1 MAVII
6 VLLLLRAE
14 SMNGISSV
22 KTEKEKSRDSYS
34 SERSYSYRDEYS
46 YDKSADKERKLEKI
60 INLMVKDFNNSP
72 YKDKFN
78 VSEYRGSW
86 FFIYRFN
93 NSYKLTMSNSYL
105 MLQNSNGQTIN
116 SFSINDMQSYQI
128 MKKINE
134 LIDRSV
140 NRNHRTYSEY
150 DHQKK
155 YNEYRQEQHKTVP
168 KPETTGNPKLDKIL
182 EKIKLRKEQL
192 AKMKSNDPE
201 RAALVNELKT
211 YENVANKMKSKAK

>member
-14 SMNGISSV
+14 SNNGISSV
-22 KTEKEKSRDSYS
+22 KTEKETRYS
-34 SERSYSYRDEYS
+34 NERSYSYREEYD
-46 YDKSADKERKLEKI
+46 YDKSTNKEQKLEKI
-60 INLMVKDFNNSP
+60 INLMIKDFNNSP

-78 VSEYRGSW
+78 VSQYRGSW

-93 NSYKLTMSNSYL
+93 NGYKLTMSNSYL
-105 MLQNSNGQTIN
+105 MLEKSNGQALN
-116 SFSINDMQSYQI
+116 SFAINDMQSYQL

-140 NRNHRTYSEY
+140 NRNQRTYN
-150 DHQKK
+150 
-155 YNEYRQEQHKTVP
+155 NEYRQEPPKTKEEP
-168 KPETTGNPKLDKIL
+168 KPETTGNTKLDKIL

-192 AKMKSNDPE
+192 TKMKSNDPE

-211 YENVANKMKSKAK
+211 YENVANKMKSKVK

>member
-14 SMNGISSV
+14 SNNGISSV
-22 KTEKEKSRDSYS
+22 KTEKETRYS
-34 SERSYSYRDEYS
+34 NERSYSYKEEYD
-46 YDKSADKERKLEKI
+46 YEKSANKEQKLEKI
-60 INLMVKDFNNSP
+60 INLMIKDFNNSP

-78 VSEYRGSW
+78 ASQYGNTW

-93 NSYKLTMSNSYL
+93 NGYKLTTSNSFL
-105 MLQNSNGQTIN
+105 ILEKSNGEALN
-116 SFSINDMQSYQI
+116 SFAINDMQSYQL
-128 MKKINE
+128 MGKINE

-140 NRNHRTYSEY
+140 NRNQRTYN
-150 DHQKK
+150 
-155 YNEYRQEQHKTVP
+155 NEYRQEPSKP
-168 KPETTGNPKLDKIL
+168 KAEPKQETTGNPKLDKIL

-192 AKMKSNDPE
+192 AKMKGNDPE
-201 RAALVNELKT
+201 RSALVNELKT